1 MEKILVMNGMSL
13 LEFTFELMT
22 SIYHFKK
29 YRVLGPGWVLFLSG
43 WTT

>member
-22 SIYHFKK
+22 SIYHLKK
-29 YRVLGPGWVLFLSG
+29 YRVLGLGRVLFLLD